1 MSATVVTPLAVTG
14 AAHLTD
20 QASDVANTASDDST
34 GLTTQQ
40 QIKPLA
46 EAAPAVGVDSDV
58 AAGAAAVKEIE
69 SETPFSMVGV
79 TWPGYRPEVV
89 AHVRAKQPDGSWGQW
104 FETESMDVELDEPK
118 TDKGGTEPIYL
129 GVDTTAVQIAIEGVD
144 PSETSL
150 DTAASPAQGSPAP
163 ASAPGEQP
171 APAENDAP
179 VVPATP
185 AGPAESAPAG
195 PDVAAPAAS
204 PAAPAPDAAA
214 PAPFVPPAPVGYA
227 DIKPVAEASDMATD
241 QVSAVL
247 LTPDDTPTPPA
258 EEFEDI
264 AAKGKTGETG
274 NIAAKQPSIITRKGW
289 GADESM
295 RCSSPQ
301 YDDSLAA
308 ATVHHTAG
316 SNNYTKEQSAGIVR
330 GIYTYHA
337 VNLGWCDVGYAFLV
351 DKYGQAF
358 EGRAGGM
365 SKNVQGAH
373 AGGFNANTFGI
384 SMMGD
389 YSSIAPPDVTIQKV
403 GQIIGWRLAI
413 AGVDPKG
420 KDQHVSEGTSYSKYA
435 QGTRVTLPNI
445 FAHRDVGTTTCP
457 GDSGYSKMNR
467 IRDIAAA
474 YAKGDGGATGGT
486 PGGGTSGNNG
496 AGTPDSTTPLDPSA
510 VQQQLADALKTLL
523 KGGRLDPGSVSSLLG
538 NGVTLKDLQVDPASA
553 KNGLGTLQQ
562 LAARLS
568 PQLGKALSGLQRY
581 GNVSYAKFE
590 NGAVYEGPQT
600 GAHAVWGRLGDA
612 WAAQGFEHGPLGL
625 PTAEE
630 EQRPDGTVAQRFEH
644 GSLVFDPATGQ
655 VTPAG

>member
-1 MSATVVTPLAVTG
+1 MTPGRGRTLALAVAMSATVVTPLAVTG
-14 AAHLTD
+14 AHHALSGD
-20 QASDVANTASDDST
+20 DVATTAGESGDASTEVALDS
-34 GLTTQQ
+34 
-40 QIKPLA
+40 
-46 EAAPAVGVDSDV
+46 APAAQNVDSDV
-58 AAGAAAVKEIE
+58 ADGSAPVKEVT
-69 SETPFSMVGV
+69 SQKPFSMIGV
-79 TWPGYRPEVV
+79 AWTGSHPQ
-89 AHVRAKQPDGSWGQW
+89 ATAKVRAKNPDGTWGQW
-104 FETESMDVELDEPK
+104 FDADSTDGESRS
-118 TDKGGTEPIYL
+118 TTGRGGTDPIFL
-129 GVDTTAVQIAIEGVD
+129 GTETTSAQIRVEGVD
-144 PSETSL
+144 VAQTSVG
-150 DTAASPAQGSPAP
+150 AAPQAGAP
-163 ASAPGEQP
+163 EQA
-171 APAENDAP
+171 APAENTAP
-179 VVPATP
+179 S
-185 AGPAESAPAG
+185 EN
-195 PDVAAPAAS
+195 
-204 PAAPAPDAAA
+204 APAPNTA
-214 PAPFVPPAPVGYA
+214 PAPADIAGTPQQNTPPAPTAFA
-227 DIKPVAEASDMATD
+227 DIKPVAEQTPASGMGA
-241 QVSAVL
+241 SAVL
-247 LTPDDTPTPPA
+247 LSPDQTPTPEA
-258 EEFEDI
+258 DTGYADV
-264 AAKGKTGETG
+264 AADGGTGARGKV
-274 NIAAKQPSIITRKGW
+274 AAKQPNMISRKGW
-289 GADESM
+289 GANEGINCMDPE
-295 RCSSPQ
+295 

-308 ATVHHTAG
+308 AVVHHTAG
-316 SNNYTKEQSAGIVR
+316 SNNYTKEQSASVVR
-330 GIYTYHA
+330 GIYQYHA
-337 VNLGWCDVGYAFLV
+337 VNLGWCDVGYNVLV

-358 EGRAGGM
+358 EGRAGGLTR
-365 SKNVQGAH
+365 NVQGAH

-457 GDSGYSKMNR
+457 GDRGYSKMNR

-496 AGTPDSTTPLDPSA
+496 TGAPDSTKPLDPSA
-510 VQQQLADALKTLL
+510 VQQQLAEALKTLL

-538 NGVTLKDLQVDPASA
+538 NGATLKDLQVDPASA